1 MKILHTAD
9 WHLGTFRSPVKDG
22 VNLRTEDTKR
32 CLDELIR
39 VANEEKPDY
48 SLVSGDIFH
57 VGRLWSDRCCEEIIT
72 AIHYIRELAAVSKQ
86 VVVMRGTPNHDG
98 SGQFNVLSEM
108 FADVPNV
115 HVVITPQVIS
125 FDDVDIAV
133 LPGFDRGVFR
143 ANHPGLSSDE
153 ENVVFT
159 NELSNIVTGLKAQC
173 SPEKKSILMAHY
185 TVPGCNTESG
195 QTMMLTQFEPIIPQ
209 EALLA
214 ANYNLVALGH
224 IHRPQ
229 KIMHRDWYYSG
240 AINVEL
246 TLNYEENG
254 LFAKIIDIPSDD
266 AVSSGFEYGVNDVD
280 LETFINDSLDE
291 LDFEGAAST
300 AIKWSRLYGG
310 SLMVM
315 IIDDGK
321 QIDEPVDWDN
331 IRGIDELLVFERPL
345 ITPDYNSIYNH
356 DPKTGKWSKF
366 GKPEFYDISP
376 MYGRQF
382 RVHESRCLLFKN
394 GTLPQ
399 SSSRTEYRFFGM
411 PEYTRIH
418 KALQETV
425 TSHGNGVKLLD
436 RAVQAIYKMNDLA
449 NLLETDEGEDIVLRR
464 LRIID
469 MAKGI
474 INSIAIDA
482 NGEDY
487 DYKTVTFSGV
497 KDIIDATCN
506 MLSAVTNIPQTK
518 LFGRSPAGENSTG
531 EGDMENY
538 YSYVN
543 KIQKLNL
550 KRNLGVLIDIILIA
564 GKYKG
569 EFEEIPDYTLKFKP
583 LWNLSE
589 AEQAGVDQ
597 TKAAT
602 ELTKAQ
608 TAQVYVDMQALDAS
622 EVRKRLAE
630 NGEFTVND
638 ILDDED
644 DWEAMVDDAPVNAN
658 ESAETSNT
666 ALSAET
672 KAPKEQ
678 EETET
683 DSATDTTI
691 PTGCGV
697 IVVKDGKVLVGTR
710 KDNGL
715 VCGPG
720 GHIEIGETPEDAA
733 IRETREEFGINIANI
748 IPVTLISGMSE
759 QYCPSQVFLCTEYY
773 GNPICF
779 NTEMEDARFEDVGSV
794 LDMDL
799 FLPFRLSLEDFLR
812 QLDEIRLTAEVSQ
825 SNMEADGGP
834 GSGRY
839 PKGSGKK
846 NEKSGSKKK
855 KSQSLP
861 MTAKEKAKVTH
872 DINNVYHAKYK
883 GKSSCYIRTH
893 SNEPDSPAY
902 VYRFRNHGFD
912 DYEIYMK
919 ESTD

>member
-1 MKILHTAD
+1 M
-9 WHLGTFRSPVKDG
+9 
-22 VNLRTEDTKR
+22 
-32 CLDELIR
+32 
-39 VANEEKPDY
+39 
-48 SLVSGDIFH
+48 
-57 VGRLWSDRCCEEIIT
+57 EIIT
-72 AIHYIRELAAVSKQ
+72 MKLVDLVKPEKNVRIHTEQQLKEFQRSVKMFGQIRPIVVDENNVILAGNGLYETLIAMGKE
-86 VVVMRGTPNHDG
+86 T
-98 SGQFNVLSEM
+98 
-108 FADVPNV
+108 ADVY
-115 HVVITPQVIS
+115 
-125 FDDVDIAV
+125 
-133 LPGFDRGVFR
+133 
-143 ANHPGLSSDE
+143 
-153 ENVVFT
+153 
-159 NELSNIVTGLKAQC
+159 K
-173 SPEKKSILMAHY
+173 
-185 TVPGCNTESG
+185 
-195 QTMMLTQFEPIIPQ
+195 
-209 EALLA
+209 
-214 ANYNLVALGH
+214 
-224 IHRPQ
+224 
-229 KIMHRDWYYSG
+229 
-240 AINVEL
+240 
-246 TLNYEENG
+246 
-254 LFAKIIDIPSDD
+254 
-266 AVSSGFEYGVNDVD
+266 
-280 LETFINDSLDE
+280 
-291 LDFEGAAST
+291 
-300 AIKWSRLYGG
+300 
-310 SLMVM
+310 
-315 IIDDGK
+315 
-321 QIDEPVDWDN
+321 
-331 IRGIDELLVFERPL
+331 
-345 ITPDYNSIYNH
+345 
-356 DPKTGKWSKF
+356 
-366 GKPEFYDISP
+366 YDK
-376 MYGRQF
+376 QF

-779 NTEMEDARFEDVGSV
+779 NTEMEDARFEDIGSV

>member
-1 MKILHTAD
+1 MQDNEKESRAD
-9 WHLGTFRSPVKDG
+9 GYKNLMNKYGT
-22 VNLRTEDTKR
+22 
-32 CLDELIR
+32 
-39 VANEEKPDY
+39 
-48 SLVSGDIFH
+48 
-57 VGRLWSDRCCEEIIT
+57 
-72 AIHYIRELAAVSKQ
+72 Q
-86 VVVMRGTPNHDG
+86 
-98 SGQFNVLSEM
+98 
-108 FADVPNV
+108 
-115 HVVITPQVIS
+115 
-125 FDDVDIAV
+125 DDVSEQYR
-133 LPGFDRGVFR
+133 FER
-143 ANHPGLSSDE
+143 DE
-153 ENVVFT
+153 P
-159 NELSNIVTGLKAQC
+159 VT
-173 SPEKKSILMAHY
+173 
-185 TVPGCNTESG
+185 
-195 QTMMLTQFEPIIPQ
+195 
-209 EALLA
+209 
-214 ANYNLVALGH
+214 
-224 IHRPQ
+224 
-229 KIMHRDWYYSG
+229 D
-240 AINVEL
+240 VEL

-254 LFAKIIDIPSDD
+254 LFSKIIDIPADD
-266 AVSSGFEYGVNDVD
+266 AVSSGFEYGVNDTD
-280 LETFINDSLDE
+280 LENFINDSLDE

-315 IIDDGK
+315 IIDDGR

-366 GKPEFYDISP
+366 GKPEFYGISP
-376 MYGRQF
+376 MYGRPF

-399 SSSRTEYRFFGM
+399 SSSRTEYRFFSM

-425 TSHGNGVKLLD
+425 TSHGNGAKLLD

-449 NLLETDEGEDIVLRR
+449 NLLETEEGEDIVLRR

-550 KRNLGVLIDIILIA
+550 KRNLGVIIDIILIA

-569 EFEEIPDYTLKFKP
+569 EFEEIPDYNLKFKP
-583 LWNLSE
+583 LWYLSE

-608 TAQVYVDMQALDAS
+608 TAQAYVDMQALDAS

-630 NGEFTVND
+630 NGEFTIND
-638 ILDDED
+638 ILDDKD
-644 DWEAMVDDAPVNAN
+644 DWEAMVDGAPVNPY
-658 ESAETSNT
+658 ESEETANT
-666 ALSAET
+666 ALSAEIKT
-672 KAPKEQ
+672 PAGQPEQ
-678 EETET
+678 EEMET
-683 DSATDTTI
+683 DSATDLVN

-697 IVVKDGKVLVGTR
+697 IVVKDGKVLIGTR

-720 GHIEIGETPEDAA
+720 GHIEAGETPEEAA
-733 IRETREEFGINIANI
+733 LRETREEFGINIANI
-748 IPVTLISGMSE
+748 IPVSTISGMPD

-773 GNPICF
+773 GEPICF
-779 NTEMEDARFEDVGSV
+779 NTEMQDARFEDVGKV
-794 LDMDL
+794 LRMDL
-799 FLPFRLSLEDFLR
+799 FLPFKLSLEDFME
-812 QLDEIRLTAEVSQ
+812 QLNEMILTASSSQ
-825 SNMEADGGP
+825 SNMEADGGS

-855 KSQSLP
+855 KTQSLP

-912 DYEIYMK
+912 NYEIYMK